1 MKEEV
6 SLLVADSEDIS
17 VSVSNDEEVVDDEEK
32 GSSSAP
38 PTTKAKY
45 VIIYKSIIWLCV
57 VLVWVGRLPWDEVD
71 I

>member
-6 SLLVADSEDIS
+6 SLPVADSEDIS
-17 VSVSNDEEVVDDEEK
+17 VSAPNDEEVVADEEK

-45 VIIYKSIIWLCV
+45 VIIYKSIIWLCSF
-57 VLVWVGRLPWDEVD
+57 G
-71 I
+71 IG